1 MDTPIFVC
9 VPKSKGAFFR
19 VERAKLRLRQA
30 DVAVI
35 AGSPQ
40 SYFSLSER
48 DRYIPNWALQ
58 HLVKALGFNT
68 DSETESGSKY

>member
-1 MDTPIFVC
+1 MNASIFVC
-9 VPKSKGAFFR
+9 VPKSKGTFFR
-19 VERAKLRLRQA
+19 MKRAKLGLRQT

-35 AGSPQ
+35 AGILQ

-48 DRYIPNWALQ
+48 DRYTPNWALQ

-68 DSETESGSKY
+68 DSETESASRY